1 MPDVH
6 SPDEPSAEAGRCRR
20 WAPSTAEGAPVR
32 TPRTAP
38 APRPKEERTGFRQF
52 LSEVRAELRKVVW
65 PSREEVRNYSIIVLI
80 TVVVFTAFVA
90 VLDYLFGSATLWLYD
105 R

>member
-1 MPDVH
+1 MSTP
-6 SPDEPSAEAGRCRR
+6 PMNRAQKRQLQKMGAM
-20 WAPSTAEGAPVR
+20 TAEGAPVR

-38 APRPKEERTGFRQF
+38 AQRPKDERTGFRQF
-52 LSEVRAELRKVVW
+52 LKEVRAELRKVVW
-65 PSREEVRNYSIIVLI
+65 PSREEVRNYSIIVFI

>member
-1 MPDVH
+1 M
-6 SPDEPSAEAGRCRR
+6 
-20 WAPSTAEGAPVR
+20 
-32 TPRTAP
+32 
-38 APRPKEERTGFRQF
+38 
-52 LSEVRAELRKVVW
+52 VW

-80 TVVVFTAFVA
+80 TVIVFTAFIA

>member
-1 MPDVH
+1 MSTTPMNR
-6 SPDEPSAEAGRCRR
+6 EQKRQMQKMGAM
-20 WAPSTAEGAPVR
+20 TAEGAPTR

-38 APRPKEERTGFRQF
+38 TPRPKEERTGFRQF
-52 LSEVRAELRKVVW
+52 LREVRAELRKVAW
-65 PSREEVRNYSIIVLI
+65 PTREEVRNYSIIVLI

-90 VLDYLFGSATLWLYD
+90 VLDYLFGSAALWLYD